1 MKKNNSNAGGAYI
14 EKAGEQQVLRGV
26 GLIQS
31 ISMTLKRVVVETR
44 DGVPIHIDDLATVSI
59 GSEIRQGAATRD
71 GKGETVV
78 GMTMLLK
85 GENSRTVTDRVKQR
99 LKEIEP
105 SLPPGVKIYPFADR
119 SELVS
124 QTINTAGKNLIEGG
138 VLVIAVLFLFLMQLR
153 AGLIVSSAIPLSML
167 FAIIGMNYF
176 GVSANLMSLG
186 AIDFGLI
193 VDGAVIIVENCVRH
207 LSEKTKSIGRALSK
221 EERIET
227 IFRSTVEVR
236 SASQFG
242 ELIIIAAYIPIV
254 SLTGIEGKMF
264 RPMAFTVIL
273 ALSGALILSFTL
285 IPALCAI
292 FLKERKEGKDKLMN
306 FLEKVYEPFL
316 EKTLQHQG
324 LTVTV
329 ALIFVIG
336 CVALFPL
343 LGSEFLPELDEGAVA
358 INHVRIKSVSLTESI
373 RQTTLIEKA
382 LKEIPEVQTVV
393 SRIGR
398 PEIATDPM
406 GPDMA
411 DTYVYLKKKSEWRRG
426 KTKEKIVDE
435 MSEVMETVPGV
446 AASFS
451 QPIKFR
457 MMELIEGTGA
467 RSDVVVK
474 IFGDDMDQLSRSANQ
489 VAAVLGEV
497 KGGEDIKVQQVHGLP
512 VLEIQIDRDAIA
524 NYGINLSDVHQ

>member
-1 MKKNNSNAGGAYI
+1 M
-14 EKAGEQQVLRGV
+14 
-26 GLIQS
+26 
-31 ISMTLKRVVVETR
+31 
-44 DGVPIHIDDLATVSI
+44 
-59 GSEIRQGAATRD
+59 
-71 GKGETVV
+71 
-78 GMTMLLK
+78 
-85 GENSRTVTDRVKQR
+85 
-99 LKEIEP
+99 
-105 SLPPGVKIYPFADR
+105 
-119 SELVS
+119 
-124 QTINTAGKNLIEGG
+124 
-138 VLVIAVLFLFLMQLR
+138 
-153 AGLIVSSAIPLSML
+153 
-167 FAIIGMNYF
+167 
-176 GVSANLMSLG
+176 
-186 AIDFGLI
+186 
-193 VDGAVIIVENCVRH
+193 
-207 LSEKTKSIGRALSK
+207 
-221 EERIET
+221 
-227 IFRSTVEVR
+227 
-236 SASQFG
+236 
-242 ELIIIAAYIPIV
+242 
-254 SLTGIEGKMF
+254 
-264 RPMAFTVIL
+264 
-273 ALSGALILSFTL
+273 
-285 IPALCAI
+285 
-292 FLKERKEGKDKLMN
+292 
-306 FLEKVYEPFL
+306 
-316 EKTLQHQG
+316 
-324 LTVTV
+324 
-329 ALIFVIG
+329 IG

-489 VAAVLGEV
+489 VAAALGEV
-497 KGGEDIKVQQVHGLP
+497 KGGEDIKVQQVHGFLCLKFKSIGMRSRIMESTLRMCIP
-512 VLEIQIDRDAIA
+512 
-524 NYGINLSDVHQ
+524 